1 MRERE
6 LELRIARLE
15 QELEEEK
22 RKYDIIKDYANCAL
36 WEYEIADKRLV
47 LSKKLEGKY
56 SKTNMIID
64 HYQETMHG
72 WNLVHPD
79 DWDVFDRYCES
90 MDRGEERFRYDV
102 RQVTDESM
110 FVWLRYEGETIYDAN
125 HRPLKVLGKT
135 IDVTSEKR
143 STEELLHMAQRDAM
157 TGLYNK
163 ETTGSLI
170 QKFLHNPDSK
180 NAGGALII
188 VDVDDFKSVND
199 TWGHLYGD
207 FVLKQVANILT
218 ISSDTGD
225 IVGRIGGDEFCI
237 FCKGRGSEH
246 ELQEVAERILYK
258 AANTQ
263 MKEAMELRLSI
274 GIALFPRDACEYETL
289 YHLADLALYAT
300 KQAGKNSYHFYQ
312 PGHSNQA
319 RRQAGR
325 PARKEQEPPA
335 AEQASLEPAD
345 AGQPVICHK
354 QFMGTSYYMDQ
365 VLKGQKLA
373 YYAVKPEDY
382 SLVEV
387 SGNMRHIFPKYT
399 EGAVCYEAV
408 MGKHH
413 PCSDCPIKLLKGRE
427 RECTTEIYRS
437 TVGRNYKVS
446 LQLLS
451 GLEGD
456 SECLLSWQDISDQSE
471 QLGVIDALTGA
482 LGYNRFRRCL
492 ADCLKNRKG
501 NYAIVF
507 VGIAEFEQF
516 NEQYGIAKGSE
527 LLKSFASYMMRDLS
541 TGELVCR
548 LKGDDFFLLLDES
561 REPMVERVNH
571 LMVTFEALAAE
582 QYRQWKLHTF
592 AGIYHIGAG
601 DVLIDEVCDRAKAA
615 REAVRRGGKDEMKIR
630 EVWPKEDGSN

>member
-6 LELRIARLE
+6 LNLRIARLE

-22 RKYDIIKDYANCAL
+22 RKYEIIKDYANCAL
-36 WEYEIADKRLV
+36 WEYEIASKRLI
-47 LSKKLEGKY
+47 LSKKLDGKY

-72 WNLVHPD
+72 WNLLHPD
-79 DWDVFDRYCES
+79 DWDVFDQYCES

-110 FVWLRYEGETIYDAN
+110 FVWLRHEGETIYDAE
-125 HRPLKVLGKT
+125 HHPVKVLGKT

-143 STEELLHMAQRDAM
+143 NTEELLHMAQRDAM

-163 ETTGSLI
+163 ETTGNLV
-170 QKFLHNPDSK
+170 QKFIHNPDSR

-263 MKEAMELRLSI
+263 MKEAMQLKLSI
-274 GIALFPRDACEYETL
+274 GIALFPRDACDYETL

-312 PGHSNQA
+312 PGHNEQV
-319 RRQAGR
+319 RRKAGR
-325 PARKEQEPPA
+325 PARKAEVAPAEQTEHTEQPDAKQPA
-335 AEQASLEPAD
+335 A
-345 AGQPVICHK
+345 CHK

-387 SGNMRHIFPKYT
+387 SGNMRYIFPKYT

-408 MGKHH
+408 MGKAH
-413 PCSDCPIKLLKGRE
+413 PCKDCPIQLLGAKE

-446 LQLLS
+446 LQLLPGS
-451 GLEGD
+451 EG
-456 SECLLSWQDISDQSE
+456 SRECLLSWQDISVQSE
-471 QLGVIDALTGA
+471 QRGVIDALTGA

-492 ADCLKNRKG
+492 ADCLKNRESD
-501 NYAIVF
+501 YAIVF
-507 VGIAEFEQF
+507 VGIAEFERF
-516 NEQYGIAKGSE
+516 NKAHGMDKGSE

-571 LMVTFEALAAE
+571 LMVTFEAMAAE
-582 QYRQWKLHTF
+582 QYGQWKLHTF
-592 AGIYHIGAG
+592 AGIYHIGAR
-601 DVLIDEVCDRAKAA
+601 DLLVDEVCDQAKAA
-615 REAVRRGGKDEMKIR
+615 REEVCHSGKDEMKIQER
-630 EVWPKEDGSN
+630 WPEHEGSD